1 MEWNEP
7 FFRQGSR
14 AGVLV
19 IHGFTGSPHSMH
31 EYGERFAAAGY
42 TVALPLLVGHG
53 QSPEELEKAR
63 WTDWTADVEKAYQWL
78 QPRTD
83 RIFATGLSMGGTL
96 ALWIAEQHP
105 EMAGIIPINAALR
118 YPQELL
124 MKLAGSLGIPRW
136 VKGVGN
142 DFKKAGED
150 ERVFSKMPV
159 RATRQLALLL
169 AATRAGL
176 ERIRCPVLI
185 FSSKEDHTVPPANQ
199 EELFRSLR
207 CEEKK
212 LVVLENSYHVAT
224 MDYDKELVFREAL
237 NFVRTHAG

>member
-7 FFRQGSR
+7 IYREGSR
-14 AGVLV
+14 TGVLV
-19 IHGFTGSPHSMH
+19 IHGFTGSPRSMH
-31 EYGERFAAAGY
+31 EYSERFAAAGY
-42 TVALPLLVGHG
+42 TVSLPLLTGHG
-53 QSPEELEKAR
+53 QTPEEMGKAR

-96 ALWIAEQHP
+96 ALWLAEQRS
-105 EMAGIIPINAALR
+105 EMAGIIPVNAALR
-118 YPQELL
+118 YSQELL
-124 MKLAGSLGIPRW
+124 MKLAGSIGIPRW

-142 DFKKAGED
+142 DIKKAGED
-150 ERVFSKMPV
+150 ERVFSKIPV
-159 RATRQLALLL
+159 RATRQFALLL

-176 ERIRCPVLI
+176 ERIRCPALI

-212 LVVLENSYHVAT
+212 LVVLENSYHVVT
-224 MDYDKELVFREAL
+224 MDHDKELVFREAL
-237 NFVRTHAG
+237 GFVRAHAG